1 MTTGV
6 PTLQQAIDRH
16 PLLVAPNTPLLDVLA
31 WLKEHP
37 GSPECALVVDNEQL
51 VGVFTAQE
59 LISLTVAHQD
69 LAAIAIGDVMAPP
82 LLTLQDSDL
91 LEATELL
98 ALMQQHQ
105 IQQIPVLNH
114 LRQVIGIVTPLSLLH
129 ALSSP
134 PCPSPDSL
142 DVALNEASGWL
153 EVQQAEAALQQS
165 QQRYQTL
172 VGFLN
177 GIVWEADPKSLQ
189 FTFVSPQVEA
199 ILGYPAEAWL
209 QPNFWEEHL
218 HPDDRLPTLK
228 ACHQARALRQM
239 HNVHYMEYRMVAADG
254 HVVWLYDTVR
264 LVQAPDQSVRLV
276 GFMLETTYQK
286 QVQSQ
291 LQEQEQVYRVL
302 VENSPDIIERFDTQ
316 LRHLYISP
324 ALTAITGLPADVFL
338 GKTCRDLNMAE
349 EMVCA
354 WEAAAARLLAT
365 GEKQII
371 EFETATLM
379 GVRSFEMAI
388 APELTHD
395 QVIQSILCISRDV
408 TDRKRTEAAL
418 RQQQHYTEQIAES
431 TLAILYIYDL
441 EENRNVYVNHQIEA
455 VLGYSP
461 AEIQSL
467 GSGLFPT
474 LLHPEDRPRM
484 AGNFQRCSTLQ
495 DGDVLEIEYRM
506 RHKAGEYRWLLGR
519 DRVLNRTEDGSPRQM
534 LGVATDIT
542 ILKETQAAL
551 QQQAERERLVAAIAQ
566 RVRQSLNLET
576 ILSTTVAEVRQ
587 FLQSDRVIIYRFEQD
602 WSGIVVAE
610 SVTKPWQSILNMEI
624 RDSYFVET
632 RGQTYQQGTIR
643 AIADVFNAGFSPCHM
658 ELMEQL
664 QVRAKLIVP
673 ILQGD
678 HLWGLL
684 VANHCS
690 KPRTWQ
696 PWEGELLSQLATQVG
711 IAIQQANL
719 YEQAQLELA
728 ERQRAETA
736 LQHLNRE
743 LEQRVQE
750 RTEALLQQA
759 EQERLLRFVTQHI
772 HQSFNFDTI
781 LTTVLLET
789 RQTLKA
795 DRVALYRFNPD
806 WSGSFVAESV
816 EEGWVPLVGPNIQK
830 VWEDTHLQVSQ
841 GGRYQKH
848 ETFAL
853 SDIYQANLSHC
864 HLELLEQFQAKAFAI
879 APIFVHDTLWGLL
892 AAYQNTGPRTWQ
904 SWEIDLL
911 QQISLQ
917 TAIAIQQSELYS
929 QLKNELRQKEVLIK
943 EVHHRVKN
951 NLQVVS
957 SLLNLQSASIENPD
971 ILQPFIESQRRI
983 SVMAMI
989 HERLYRSGNLARL
1002 NFADYIRDL
1011 VDDVFQSYLPVGLM
1025 VNWSVEVANLDLEL
1039 DLAIPCG
1046 LIVNE
1051 LVSNAIKYAFSD
1063 DLGGE
1068 ILILFENNLSQY
1080 NLIIQDNGIGFPEH
1094 LDFRQTES
1102 LGMQIVCALTRQL
1115 GGTIEL
1121 SRSSGTTFTIIFDA
1135 AS

>member
-1 MTTGV
+1 MMIGV
-6 PTLQQAIDRH
+6 RQLQQAIERH
-16 PLLVAPNTPLLDVLA
+16 PLVVPMDTPLLQVLA
-31 WLKEHP
+31 QLKDRQP
-37 GSPECALVVDNEQL
+37 AAGCALVVSDQQL
-51 VGVFTAQE
+51 VGMFTCE
-59 LISLTVAHQD
+59 DLIAIALTHQNLADLTVAE
-69 LAAIAIGDVMAPP
+69 VMKLPP
-82 LLTLQDSDL
+82 LTLQ
-91 LEATELL
+91 EHELSEPTQII
-98 ALMQQHQ
+98 ARIQQHQ
-105 IQQIPVLNH
+105 VQQIPILNSAQQVVGLLTSHKVLC
-114 LRQVIGIVTPLSLLH
+114 
-129 ALSSP
+129 ALVAQQESVSAGSSIDAA
-134 PCPSPDSL
+134 CPSPD
-142 DVALNEASGWL
+142 WL
-153 EVQQAEAALQQS
+153 TVQQAETALQQVE
-165 QQRYQTL
+165 QRYQTL

-177 GIVWEADPKSLQ
+177 GIVWEADSESLQ

-199 ILGYPAEAWL
+199 ILGYPPEAWL
-209 QPNFWEEHL
+209 QPNFWVEHL
-218 HPDDRLPTLK
+218 HPDDRARTLE
-228 ACHQARALRQM
+228 ACCQARASQQKHDM
-239 HNVHYMEYRMVAADG
+239 HQMEYRMVAADG
-254 HVVWLYDTVR
+254 RVVWIYDTVR
-264 LVQAPDQSVRLV
+264 LVQTPDQSIRLV

-286 QVQSQ
+286 QIQSQ

-316 LRHLYISP
+316 LRHLYVSP
-324 ALTAITGLPADVFL
+324 ALTRITGLGAEVFL
-338 GKTCRDLNMAE
+338 GKTCRELSMQE
-349 EMVCA
+349 TMVNT
-354 WEAAAARLLAT
+354 WETAAARLLAT
-365 GEKQII
+365 GKKQII
-371 EFETATLM
+371 EFETETLQGM
-379 GVRSFEMAI
+379 RSFEMAI

-395 QVIQSILCISRDV
+395 QNIESILCISRDV
-408 TDRKRTEAAL
+408 TDRKQAETAL
-418 RQQQHYTEQIAES
+418 REQQQFTEQIAES

-441 EENRNVYVNHQIEA
+441 EENRNTYVNHQVEA

-461 AEIQSL
+461 AEIQAF
-467 GSGLFPT
+467 GSDLFPT
-474 LLHPEDRPRM
+474 LIHPEDISRM
-484 AGNFQRCSTLQ
+484 ASVFQQCDNLQ
-495 DGDVLEIEYRM
+495 DGDVIEVEYRM
-506 RHKAGEYRWLLGR
+506 RHKAGEYRWLLSR
-519 DRVLNRTEDGSPRQM
+519 DRVLSRNADGVPRQM

-576 ILSTTVAEVRQ
+576 ILTTTVAEVRQ

-610 SVTKPWQSILNMEI
+610 SVTEPWQSILNREI
-624 RDSYFVET
+624 TDSYFVET

-643 AIADVFNAGFSPCHM
+643 AISDVFNAGFSPCHM

-684 VANHCS
+684 VANHCAS
-690 KPRTWQ
+690 PRVWQ

-719 YEQAQLELA
+719 YEQTQLELA
-728 ERQRAETA
+728 ERHRAEMA

-772 HQSFNFDTI
+772 HQSFN
-781 LTTVLLET
+781 LTEMLATVLRET
-789 RQTLKA
+789 RQTLRTN
-795 DRVALYRFNPD
+795 RVALYRFNAD
-806 WSGSFVAESV
+806 WSGNFVAESV
-816 EEGWVPLVGPNIQK
+816 EEGWVPLAGPNIEK
-830 VWEDTHLQVSQ
+830 VWEDTHLQITQ
-841 GGRYQKH
+841 GGRYQNH

-853 SDIYQANLSHC
+853 SDVYKANLSRC
-864 HLELLEQFQAKAFAI
+864 HLDLLEQFQAKAFMI

-892 AAYQNTGPRTWQ
+892 AAYQNNAPRDWQ
-904 SWEIDLL
+904 DWEMDLL

-917 TAIAIQQSELYS
+917 TAIAIQQSELYT
-929 QLKNELRQKEVLIK
+929 QLENELRQKEVLLK

-951 NLQVVS
+951 NLQVIS

-989 HERLYRSGNLARL
+989 HERLYRSGNLASL
-1002 NFADYIRDL
+1002 NFSDYIQDL
-1011 VDDVFQSYLPVGLM
+1011 VEDVFQSYLPVGLT
-1025 VNWSVEVANLDLEL
+1025 VNWFVEVENLDLEL

-1051 LVSNAIKYAFSD
+1051 LVSNAIKYAFAD
-1063 DLGGE
+1063 GRGGE
-1068 ILILFENNLSQY
+1068 ILILFEKNSSQ
-1080 NLIIQDNGIGFPEH
+1080 NRLIIQDNGIGFPED
-1094 LDFRQTES
+1094 LDFQHTES

-1115 GGTIEL
+1115 GGMIEL
-1121 SRSSGTTFTIIFDA
+1121 NRDSGTTFTIVF
-1135 AS
+1135 